1 MVEKKLFVNVSKGAH
16 KQNLQLAKVF
26 VTCKNF
32 ILFSKKNIQIQLLG
46 SQSSV
51 LRDPN
56 GLFWLAQK

>member
-1 MVEKKLFVNVSKGAH
+1 MLEKKDFVNVSKRLH
-16 KQNLQLAKVF
+16 KQKLQLAKVF

-32 ILFSKKNIQIQLLG
+32 VLLSKKNTQMLLLG

-51 LRDPN
+51 PRDPN